1 MKNYLKII
9 FFSSII
15 LLFSKTAFSDTTY
28 FIDFSKVLNQS
39 KAGKQAQNI
48 LKKRLEDSV
57 KKFNKEEQDLR
68 NEEKKLITDRK
79 NLSNEDYQ
87 KKVVVLRNKVA
98 DLQKRKQTSFQSI
111 GKTRADAR
119 EKLLVSLQPL
129 VRKYMEQNND

>member
-9 FFSSII
+9 LFSSII

-119 EKLLVSLQPL
+119 EKLLVSLL
-129 VRKYMEQNND
+129 LLKNLMF